1 MGADVVEKAFS
12 QLCDRLELQLTW
24 IDALQI
30 PEDPAELAKAAK
42 KEAKAAKKEK
52 WAWTESAVANWG
64 DNLEDE
70 DAKASRMAILKR
82 KREEENSIRDE
93 HRTALEVRKIIGF
106 AKVATARNYEAVI
119 TELQA
124 ARSTS
129 MEGVNLVLAEELDS
143 EITTAVESL
152 LEKFLTVS

>member
-42 KEAKAAKKEK
+42 EEAKAAKKEK

-82 KREEENSIRDE
+82 KRDE
-93 HRTALEVRKIIGF
+93 DRTALEVRKIIGF

-119 TELQA
+119 AELQA

>member
-1 MGADVVEKAFS
+1 MGCAIVLNFS
-12 QLCDRLELQLTW
+12 LLGLMLCKYLRIRLSWPRQ
-24 IDALQI
+24 QRRR
-30 PEDPAELAKAAK
+30 PRQP
-42 KEAKAAKKEK
+42 KKEK

-119 TELQA
+119 AELQA

-129 MEGVNLVLAEELDS
+129 MEGVNLFLAEELDS

>member
-1 MGADVVEKAFS
+1 MGCAIVLNFS
-12 QLCDRLELQLTW
+12 LLGLMLCKYLRIRLSWPRQ
-24 IDALQI
+24 QRRR
-30 PEDPAELAKAAK
+30 PRQP
-42 KEAKAAKKEK
+42 KKEK

-82 KREEENSIRDE
+82 KRDE
-93 HRTALEVRKIIGF
+93 QRTALEVRKIIGF

-119 TELQA
+119 AELQA

-129 MEGVNLVLAEELDS
+129 MEGVNLFLAEELDS